1 MSTLLILAG
10 IFIGVRVLASVI
22 SPQGAGALQVTS
34 SVKAEVFLDG
44 ESIGFAPLCKCA
56 QNETIPSGIH
66 SLRLVPED
74 NNLSEFVTKIT
85 INPNV
90 LTAVERTFLPGG
102 AASSYILTLEKISSE
117 NPQIIISSIP
127 DGALVSLDG
136 NTSGITPLE
145 LKSVTE
151 SEHEIEIQKEGFSKK
166 TVRIRAV
173 KFYKLNLD
181 VILGAS
187 LENIQESSTPTTDE
201 ATTAATLVQI
211 SSTPTGFLNVRSNP
225 STAASI
231 ITKIN
236 PGETYPFVS
245 ESNGWFEIT
254 LIDGKNG
261 WISARYAQK
270 IEAP

>member
-1 MSTLLILAG
+1 
-10 IFIGVRVLASVI
+10 VLADI
-22 SPQGAGALQVTS
+22 LSPQGTGALQVTS
-34 SVKAEVFLDG
+34 SIKAEVFLDDK
-44 ESIGFAPLCKCA
+44 SIGYTPLCKCA

-74 NNLSEFVTKIT
+74 KNLSAFVTKII

-102 AASSYILTLEKISSE
+102 AASSYILTLEKINSE
-117 NPQIIISSIP
+117 SPQVIISSIP
-127 DGALVSLDG
+127 DGALVSMDG

-166 TVRIRAV
+166 TVRIRTV

-181 VILGAS
+181 VILGS
-187 LENIQESSTPTTDE
+187 SFENSQKKEAPPTDV
-201 ATTAATLVQI
+201 ATTAATLIQI
-211 SSTPTGFLNVRSNP
+211 NSTPTGFLNVRSSP
-225 STAASI
+225 STASSI

-245 ESNGWFEIT
+245 EENGWFEIT
-254 LIDGKNG
+254 LTDGKNG

-270 IEAP
+270 IETP